1 MKTLRRRSFTEKHP
15 DGIVLDSYWLHMLVR
30 CPSCSAKIRVSTSEF
45 NLKDKLVRYL
55 CRECEKIVML
65 DLVADVIPTS
75 STADRTDKTLR
86 PMRIVVADDSPA
98 FVQIV
103 QDLLKKEGFVVIA
116 AHDGAEALKRIA
128 ENRPD
133 MILLDLF
140 MPNLSGFEVLKALKT
155 NPGYKNY
162 RNIPVLVTSGVYKP
176 AEVEMIHELGA
187 HGFIS
192 KEAVPEFLTY
202 RIRKLLS
209 APAVTNE
216 TAPEPQ

>member
-1 MKTLRRRSFTEKHP
+1 
-15 DGIVLDSYWLHMLVR
+15 MLVR

-55 CRECEKIVML
+55 CRECEKIVMI
-65 DLVADVIPTS
+65 DLEADVIPSS
-75 STADRTDKTLR
+75 STSDRTDKTLR
-86 PMRIVVADDSPA
+86 PMRIVVADDSHA
-98 FVQIV
+98 FVEIV
-103 QDLLKKEGFVVIA
+103 QDLLKKEGYVVIG
-116 AHDGAEALKRIA
+116 AHDGADALKKIA

-155 NPGYKNY
+155 NPGYKNF

-187 HGFIS
+187 GGFIS
-192 KEAVPEFLTY
+192 KEAVPEFLAY
-202 RIRKLLS
+202 RIKKLLS
-209 APAVTNE
+209 TPTLSGE
-216 TAPEPQ
+216 SAPELQ